1 MYHLRFYR
9 LYIFLGFLFHI
20 RNVNISKKEES
31 IMMLENK
38 AQEEAIHT
46 VNKQVLVIACPGS
59 GKTTTLLRR
68 IHYMVTEAGIS
79 AAQILMITFTKAAAD
94 EMNKRYV
101 SMYGD
106 NPGVTFATIHSLCFS
121 IVKKY
126 GKKNV
131 SVLSDIE
138 IYNYFNYRVKYL
150 DQINDKDNFVA
161 DVILDISVMK
171 NNMISLSD
179 YEPACTDNKELFA
192 SLYTGY
198 EKYKEKESKVDFDDM
213 LVMAKD
219 ILDNEPEVL
228 LYLKNRYSYIQVDEY
243 QDTNYIQRDII
254 YKLAGKEGI
263 LAVVGDDDQS
273 IYMFRG
279 ARPEIMLNFSKDY
292 PECKV
297 IHMSTNYRSLKEII
311 KTADH
316 VVKHNSQRFAKDF
329 YGAREE
335 KGKVFFRNY
344 LNNTSQLGGVLHKVR
359 ELLEQGVKPEQIAI
373 LYRTNK
379 ESMPFAEYFMREK
392 IPFQCNERLKSKY
405 HHWIFQ
411 DIQAYWKLSRG
422 KKDKISFQRI
432 LNHPNRYFYGKAFH
446 SVDPNLSSLKQA
458 VWEQK
463 GGVHWQLQKGLENA
477 ETLFQHFKILNTF
490 SKPEVFMNYLY
501 KATGYNDY
509 LKEYAKLR
517 KLDVKEL
524 TVVWNNL
531 LDEAKLYG
539 SWDAWG
545 RYIVAYNRQLQ
556 QANKSKDGI
565 TLSTMH
571 RAKGLEWDYVFIIN
585 CVDGTIPHS
594 NAMTPEEIEEERRLF
609 YVAMTRAKDFLYL
622 SAYKED
628 GKDISS
634 PFIEECELE

>member
-1 MYHLRFYR
+1 
-9 LYIFLGFLFHI
+9 
-20 RNVNISKKEES
+20 
-31 IMMLENK
+31 MMLENK

-254 YKLAGKEGI
+254 YKLAGKEGN

-344 LNNTSQLGGVLHKVR
+344 LNNTSQLEGVLHKVR

>member
-254 YKLAGKEGI
+254 YKLAGKEGN

-344 LNNTSQLGGVLHKVR
+344 LNKTSQLGGVLHKVR

>member
-1 MYHLRFYR
+1 
-9 LYIFLGFLFHI
+9 
-20 RNVNISKKEES
+20 
-31 IMMLENK
+31 MMLENK

-254 YKLAGKEGI
+254 YKLAGKEGN

-609 YVAMTRAKDFLYL
+609 YVGMTRAREELILTCGAEPSSFLSEL
-622 SAYKED
+622 SNTIKRETVKRREQPAEQL
-628 GKDISS
+628 SL
-634 PFIEECELE
+634 F

>member
-46 VNKQVLVIACPGS
+46 INKQVLVIACPGS

-192 SLYTGY
+192 SLYIGY

-254 YKLAGKEGI
+254 YKLAGKEGN

>member
-1 MYHLRFYR
+1 
-9 LYIFLGFLFHI
+9 
-20 RNVNISKKEES
+20 
-31 IMMLENK
+31 MMLENK

-243 QDTNYIQRDII
+243 QDTNYIQRYII
-254 YKLAGKEGI
+254 YKLAGKEGN

>member
-254 YKLAGKEGI
+254 YKLAGKEGN

>member
-1 MYHLRFYR
+1 
-9 LYIFLGFLFHI
+9 
-20 RNVNISKKEES
+20 
-31 IMMLENK
+31 MMLENK

-254 YKLAGKEGI
+254 YKLAGKEGN

-329 YGAREE
+329 YGARQE

-359 ELLEQGVKPEQIAI
+359 ELLDQGVKPEQIAI

-458 VWEQK
+458 VWE

>member
-1 MYHLRFYR
+1 
-9 LYIFLGFLFHI
+9 
-20 RNVNISKKEES
+20 
-31 IMMLENK
+31 MMLENK

-79 AAQILMITFTKAAAD
+79 AVQILMITFTKAAAD

-254 YKLAGKEGI
+254 YKLAGKEGN

-329 YGAREE
+329 YGARQE

-359 ELLEQGVKPEQIAI
+359 ELLDQGVKPEQIAI

>member
-254 YKLAGKEGI
+254 YKLAGKEGN

-509 LKEYAKLR
+509 LQEYAKLR

>member
-254 YKLAGKEGI
+254 YKLAGKEGN

-329 YGAREE
+329 YGARQE

-359 ELLEQGVKPEQIAI
+359 ELLDQGVKPEQIAI

>member
-46 VNKQVLVIACPGS
+46 INKQVLVIACPGS

-254 YKLAGKEGI
+254 YKLAGKEGN

>member
-1 MYHLRFYR
+1 
-9 LYIFLGFLFHI
+9 
-20 RNVNISKKEES
+20 
-31 IMMLENK
+31 MMLENK

-254 YKLAGKEGI
+254 YKLAGKEGN

-316 VVKHNSQRFAKDF
+316 VVKHNSQMFAKDF

>member
-254 YKLAGKEGI
+254 YKLAGKEGN

-359 ELLEQGVKPEQIAI
+359 ELLDQGVKPEQIAI

>member
-1 MYHLRFYR
+1 
-9 LYIFLGFLFHI
+9 
-20 RNVNISKKEES
+20 
-31 IMMLENK
+31 MMLENK

-179 YEPACTDNKELFA
+179 YEPACTDNKELFS

-198 EKYKEKESKVDFDDM
+198 EEYKEKESKVDFDDM

-254 YKLAGKEGI
+254 YKLAGKEGN

-359 ELLEQGVKPEQIAI
+359 ELLDQGVKPEQIAI

-490 SKPEVFMNYLY
+490 SKPEVFLNYLY

>member
-219 ILDNEPEVL
+219 VLDNEPEVL

-254 YKLAGKEGI
+254 YKLAGKEGN

-329 YGAREE
+329 YGARQE

-359 ELLEQGVKPEQIAI
+359 ELLDQGVKPEQIAI

-628 GKDISS
+628 GEDISS

>member
-9 LYIFLGFLFHI
+9 LYIFFGFLFHI

-46 VNKQVLVIACPGS
+46 VNKQMLVIACPGS

-79 AAQILMITFTKAAAD
+79 ATQILMITFTKATAD

-126 GKKNV
+126 GKQNV

-150 DQINDKDNFVA
+150 DQVNDKDDFVT
-161 DVILDISVMK
+161 DVILDISIMK

-179 YEPACTDNKELFA
+179 YEPACTDNKELFS

-254 YKLAGKEGI
+254 YKLAGKEGN

-458 VWEQK
+458 IWEQK
-463 GGVHWQLQKGLENA
+463 GGVHWQVQKGLENA
-477 ETLFQHFKILNTF
+477 EILFQHFKILNTI

-509 LKEYAKLR
+509 LKEYARLR

-531 LDEAKLYG
+531 LDEANLYG

-545 RYIVAYNRQLQ
+545 RHIVAYNRQLQ

>member
-1 MYHLRFYR
+1 
-9 LYIFLGFLFHI
+9 
-20 RNVNISKKEES
+20 
-31 IMMLENK
+31 MMLENK

-254 YKLAGKEGI
+254 YKLAGKEGN

-329 YGAREE
+329 YGARQE

-359 ELLEQGVKPEQIAI
+359 ELLDQGVKPEQIAI

-432 LNHPNRYFYGKAFH
+432 LNHPNRYFYRKAFH